1 MINYLLFHSDIKIII
16 NNYINNDKDL
26 IYNLLNM
33 NDNQLNLIFNFN
45 HKYILERIDRFIE
58 IDLNKKLRYLKFNF
72 YRYFINN
79 EITEEDDYL
88 NEISLEIEK
97 INDSNY
103 KLRDEVIKYNITMY
117 LKYRTKKKPKQ
128 IYIQC

>member
-88 NEISLEIEK
+88 NEISLEIDK